1 MAQLIET
8 VTIEEPLVDNA
19 NKGEKW
25 EGPLEEEDVNTLAS
39 MPWREYLRR
48 ANFNKDPHKMCELC
62 IAEQKRKFNGK
73 TPIIC
78 KGYDYYTN
86 RLRDNYGDILDSLEE
101 YLSSDEIDVLNAEF
115 DPITWFKIHSIDKD
129 KLQDRFYQT
138 MILRCSA
145 KNKSIRA
152 GRRIGKTFSIAM
164 KVIHKIATSPE
175 PIEVLVGAP
184 QITMIDEIRQTI
196 EALCDNLDI
205 PNFIRSIKNQPI
217 LQIKFFNGSLLKGIT
232 AGTDGKSARGKKAHI
247 IWLDEVDF
255 IATKAMDAIKGVQ
268 LDNPDVEMIYTS
280 TPIGEGN
287 LYRFSKMDITKEFH
301 YPTFANPY
309 YTDEMHA
316 TISDLSD
323 VAYAQEIL
331 GIFGVDADGVF
342 SPGLIAKAEE
352 LFIDDLFT
360 KDFVLNNRE
369 RFILFIGV
377 DWNHDNNGTRIIVVA
392 FDKELGV
399 FFKVEGFRIAK
410 LQMTQSLAI
419 RKVVEVNR
427 EYNADHILC
436 DEGFGTAQIS
446 ELRLKGEEQYGKV
459 APNHP
464 DIKLVDTVSVNFA
477 STVTITDPVTKKPL
491 KRNTKQY
498 MVEYA
503 QKTLEDGKLAL
514 SSDNDSELMA
524 QMKNYHIAS
533 KGMRGNVY
541 KPKDKKIGDHDLDAF
556 MLALYGFEMFYSGF
570 IKQQVSPYAAVVGN
584 TNTRYEAIGRADIGT
599 VATFRKSRSVSTRGG
614 VRRAKRRSF

>member
-8 VTIEEPLVDNA
+8 VTIEED
-19 NKGEKW
+19 KGYEK
-25 EGPLEEEDVNTLAS
+25 PLEEEDVNTLAN

-48 ANFNKDPHKMCELC
+48 ANYNKDPHKMCELC
-62 IAEQKRKFNGK
+62 IAEQKRKFNGR

-86 RLRDNYGDILDSLEE
+86 RLKESYGDILDTIEE
-101 YLSSDEIDVLNAEF
+101 HLSQDEIDVLNAEF
-115 DPITWFKIHSIDKD
+115 DPVSWFRIHSINKD

-164 KVIHKIATSPE
+164 KVIHKIATAEE

-196 EALCDNLDI
+196 ETLCENLDI

-217 LQIKFFNGSLLKGIT
+217 LQIKFFNGSILKGIT
-232 AGTDGKSARGKKAHI
+232 AGTDGKSARGKKAHL

-255 IATKAMDAIKGVQ
+255 ISSKAMDAIKGVQ

-287 LYRFSKMDITKEFH
+287 LYRFSQMEITKEFH
-301 YPTFANPY
+301 YPTFANPA
-309 YTDEMHA
+309 YTDAMHE

-323 VAYAQEIL
+323 VAYAQELLALI
-331 GIFGVDADGVF
+331 GVDADGVF

-352 LFIDDLFT
+352 LYLEDYFN
-360 KDFVLNNRE
+360 KDFVLNNRD
-369 RFILFIGV
+369 RFIVFIGV

-392 FDKELGV
+392 YDKETGL
-399 FFKVEGFRIAK
+399 FFKVQGYKIAK

-419 RKVVEVNR
+419 RTVVEVNR

-446 ELRLKGEEQYGKV
+446 EIRLKGEEQYGKV
-459 APNHP
+459 PLNHP
-464 DIKLVDTVSVNFA
+464 DLKLVETVSVNFA
-477 STVTITDPVTKKPL
+477 STVVIKDPVTKQPL

-498 MVEYA
+498 MVEHA
-503 QKTLEDGKLAL
+503 QKVLEDGRLAL
-514 SSDNDSELMA
+514 HSEQDSDLMS
-524 QMKNYHIAS
+524 QMKNYHVAS
-533 KGMRGNVY
+533 KGVRGNVY

-556 MLALYGFEMFYSGF
+556 MLALYGFEMFYSGY
-570 IKQQVSPYAAVVGN
+570 IKQQVSQHAAIVGS
-584 TNTRYEAIGRADIGT
+584 TNNRYETVGRADIGT
-599 VATFRKSRSVSTRGG
+599 VATFRKNRSLSTRGG
-614 VRRAKRRSF
+614 IRRAKRRTF